1 MIIYWF
7 SEIKWDYLK
16 TRKQQI
22 LSLFPKSDTI
32 IFIEPIS
39 RLIKNNYTFQNN
51 DPVYNLTIPHLR
63 SISNPIIR
71 FFINLI
77 IIRKCI
83 FKISTIWFFLV
94 KILSGKNPDLVIT
107 SNVYWIETIECLKR
121 KYPDIKLIYDCNDDP
136 LSFSTIPSS
145 TMNYFNKTISLS
157 YKIIIPHKSYAK
169 IIPKS
174 YQNKIKVIS
183 NGVDYNVFQ
192 SKKILLNL
200 FENISDPI
208 IMYIGAI
215 SYWFDYNLVKSMAKE
230 LKDTQ
235 IFIIGPIGKSSQS
248 NVDNLIL
255 QNNITH
261 LPTIPH
267 NEIINYLNYANVCMI
282 PFLKTELTE
291 TILPNK
297 IFEYSAAGKPCVMT
311 NFNNDLNEYNKYL
324 FISENKEDFLSNINN
339 NIQSP
344 PPKNQL
350 KKFASK
356 YDWKEI
362 SELYH
367 EYIMDIKEKIVL

>member
-39 RLIKNNYTFQNN
+39 RLIKNNYTLQNN
-51 DPVYNLTIPHLR
+51 DPVYNITIPNLR

-83 FKISTIWFFLV
+83 FIISTIWFFLV
-94 KILSGKNPDLVIT
+94 KILYGKKPDLVIT

-145 TMNYFNKTISLS
+145 TMNYFQKTISLS
-157 YKIIIPHKSYAK
+157 YKIIIPHKSYTK
-169 IIPKS
+169 IIPKLH
-174 YQNKIKVIS
+174 QNKIKIIS
-183 NGVDYNVFQ
+183 NGVDYNAFQ
-192 SKKILLNL
+192 SKNILLNL

-230 LKDTQ
+230 LKDIQ
-235 IFIIGPIGKSSQS
+235 IFIIGPIGKSSQP

-261 LPTIPH
+261 IPTIPH
-267 NEIINYLNYANVCMI
+267 NEIINYLNYANVCII
-282 PFLKTELTE
+282 PFLKTELTA

-311 NFNNDLNEYNKYL
+311 NFNNYLNEYNKYL
-324 FISENKEDFLSNINN
+324 FTSENKEDFLSNIKN

-344 PPKNQL
+344 PPKYKL
-350 KKFASK
+350 KKFASM

-367 EYIMDIKEKIVL
+367 TYIRDIKEKTV